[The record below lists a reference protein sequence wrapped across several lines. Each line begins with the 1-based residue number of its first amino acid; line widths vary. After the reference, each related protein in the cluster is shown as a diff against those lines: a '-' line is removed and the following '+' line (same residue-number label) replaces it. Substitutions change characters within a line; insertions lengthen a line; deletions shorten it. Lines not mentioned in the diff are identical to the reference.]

1 MVPSMI
7 CFSCATVP
15 PSEFLPDEQTYVEVA
30 TDAMSTLSLCI
41 GENRKYGQDIYDP
54 TRKNP

>member
-1 MVPSMI
+1 MI
-7 CFSCATVP
+7 CFSYATVP